1 MKTNYMKAIAI
12 AASVMLL
19 GNVSL
24 SASEQDDR
32 IETAAKESY
41 TFKTYLKNDSVK
53 VDAKDGVVVLKGTVN
68 EASNKRL
75 AEDTVENLPGVVRV
89 DNRIKVRYEEP
100 EKSDTWLATKI
111 RSTLIFHRNV
121 SSTKTGVEVADGV
134 VTLRGEA
141 SNQAQKDL
149 TEEYVRDVEGVK
161 EVRNEIIVAQKE
173 PGVTETIGAKID
185 DASITAQVKAT
196 LLAHRSTSAL
206 KTKVKTELGVVTV
219 SGVAA
224 NEAEKSLVT
233 KLVTDINGVVSV
245 INNMT
250 VSSVASK

>member
-100 EKSDTWLATKI
+100 EKSDTWLAAKI

-141 SNQAQKDL
+141 ANQAQKDL

-250 VSSVASK
+250 VSSVACK

>member
-12 AASVMLL
+12 AASVMLI

-68 EASNKRL
+68 EASSKRL

-89 DNRIKVRYEEP
+89 DNRLKVRYEEP

-121 SSTKTGVEVADGV
+121 SSTKTGVDVAEGV

-141 SNQAQKDL
+141 ANQAQKDL

-161 EVRNEIIVAQKE
+161 EVRNEIVVAQKE
-173 PGVTETIGAKID
+173 PGVTETIAAKID

-206 KTKVKTELGVVTV
+206 KTKVKTEQGVVTV
-219 SGVAA
+219 TGVAA

>member
-12 AASVMLL
+12 AASVLLL

-24 SASEQDDR
+24 YASETDDR

-41 TFKTYLKNDSVK
+41 TFKTYLRNESVK
-53 VDAKDGVVVLKGTVN
+53 VDSKNGAVTLKGTVR
-68 EASNKRL
+68 EPSSKKL
-75 AEDTVENLPGVVRV
+75 AEDTVENLPGVVSV
-89 DNRIKVRYEEP
+89 DNQIKVRYDEP
-100 EKSDTWLATKI
+100 EHSDGWLAAKI
-111 RSTLIFHRNV
+111 RSTLLFHRNV
-121 SSTKTGVEVADGV
+121 SSTKTGVDVDKGI

-141 SNQAQKDL
+141 SSQAQKDL

-161 EVRNEIIVAQKE
+161 EVRNELLVAVSE
-173 PGVTETIGAKID
+173 PTVTENIAAKID

-196 LLAHRSTSAL
+196 LLSHRSTSAL
-206 KTKVKTELGVVTV
+206 KTKVKTEQGVVTV
-219 SGVAA
+219 SGVAQ
-224 NEAEKSLVT
+224 NEAEKTLVT
-233 KLVTDINGVVSV
+233 KLVSDINGVVSV